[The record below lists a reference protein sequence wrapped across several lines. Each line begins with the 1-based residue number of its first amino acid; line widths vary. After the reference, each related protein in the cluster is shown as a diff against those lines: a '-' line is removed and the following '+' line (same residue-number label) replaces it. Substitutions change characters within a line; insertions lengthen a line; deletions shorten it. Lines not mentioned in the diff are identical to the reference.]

1 MYNNLL
7 LLDASVWG
15 TVSDW
20 TSIGVNFG
28 VGLLIYKTLKSQV
41 AVQKLQEKVT
51 AMEHTGFVK
60 SIEPKFELDLK
71 LDSPKFDIEAGRFLT
86 FNVQCFVNL
95 TKNPAKD
102 VKLNCVW
109 PWVNEGDGMSTETEL
124 NQESEFLNYG
134 DNFTM
139 GLNVR
144 VGHFFN
150 IDSYVFVIK
159 FLLNFSDMQGNEYS
173 QTITAR
179 VSNEEVRKV
188 ISNPILKQK

>member
-1 MYNNLL
+1 MFSTLL

-20 TSIGVNFG
+20 TSIGVN
-28 VGLLIYKTLKSQV
+28 VGAALLIYKTLKSQV
-41 AVQKLQEKVT
+41 AVQRLQEKVT
-51 AMEHTGFVK
+51 EIEHAGFVK
-60 SIEPKFELDLK
+60 SIEPKFDLEIRVGSPTLDLE
-71 LDSPKFDIEAGRFLT
+71 PGNYLT
-86 FNVQCFVNL
+86 FDVKCFLNL
-95 TKNPAKD
+95 TNNPAKN

-109 PWVNEGDGMSTETEL
+109 PWVSDGVPTNEEL
-124 NQESEFLNYG
+124 IQEREFLNYG

-150 IDSYVFVIK
+150 IQSYVFVIK
-159 FLLNFSDMQGNEYS
+159 FLLHYSDTQGNKYS

-179 VSNEEVRKV
+179 VSNEEVKKA
-188 ISNPILKQK
+188 IGNPILL

>member
-51 AMEHTGFVK
+51 AIEHAGFIK
-60 SIEPKFELDLK
+60 SIEPKFELELK
-71 LDSPKFDIEAGRFLT
+71 VDEPKFDIEAGRFLS

-109 PWVNEGDGMSTETEL
+109 PWVNEGDGMPTTTEL
-124 NQESEFLNYG
+124 NDNREFLNYG

-144 VGHFFN
+144 EAHFFSE
-150 IDSYVFVIK
+150 SYVFVIK
-159 FLLNFSDMQGNEYS
+159 FLLHFSDMQGNKYT

-179 VSNEEVRKV
+179 VSDKEVRKAV
-188 ISNPILKQK
+188 GNPILL